1 MNKPEDITTDKM
13 NDENTSEV
21 FVFPASNAH
30 KQLWFLHMVDPE
42 SPVYNIP
49 FSFRLR
55 GKVNKDVLEK
65 SINEIVQRH
74 ETFRTTFALEN
85 GSLQQFI
92 TSKLFIP
99 LVTHDLSSN
108 PNKENEAQRLVNEH
122 TVSAFDLHKG
132 PLIKS
137 ALIILSENE
146 SLLLLNFHHIILDH
160 TSVLIF
166 TKELTVIY
174 EAFLENIEHTLPQ
187 PAIQYADLVVW
198 QNEEKQIEEINS
210 KLEFWKNL
218 LDGQQQ
224 FLALPTDKQR
234 PVRQTYRGAERK
246 VKLSKELSDKVRE
259 FSRREKKSL
268 FVVLLTTLKILYY
281 RYTNKTD
288 ITVGCPFANRNQ
300 PGLEEVM
307 GCCMNTLPLR
317 TTFSEEDTFLQLLD
331 KVREVTL
338 GAHSNQEV
346 SFEQIV
352 ENIHPLRD
360 GSFNPLFQVSF
371 MFQDPPM
378 RLYLK
383 GLECESEEVH
393 THTSKFDNTLWM
405 WDDPEGLTGLFE
417 YNIDLFETETIDR
430 MFENFTTLLK
440 NVISNPIAS
449 VNQASILSDSEKN
462 IVINRWNLTG
472 SNYPQNLCI
481 HNLIETTAKRVP
493 DNIAIEFDNKKITYK
508 ELNEK
513 ANQLANYLTQNGV
526 KADSLVGLFTER
538 SIEMVVGL
546 LGILKAGGAYV
557 PMDPAFPADR
567 LAYML
572 EDAGIKILITQ
583 QKLSGMF
590 PHFSGNEIC
599 LDKDWEKISKHNN
612 SNPVI
617 NFSSQNLAY
626 IIYTSGSTGKPK
638 GVQIEHRSVVNFLFS
653 MLNEPGLAQEDIL
666 LSVTTLSFDIA
677 GLELYLPLIAGAK
690 VVLASKENSV
700 DGNAL
705 LNIIQTK
712 KITIMQA
719 TPSTWRLMLAAGW
732 NKKLGIKILC
742 GGEAL
747 PADLASE
754 LIKLEGSL
762 WNMYGPTET
771 TIWSAVKKIDS
782 TDNQILVGRPIA
794 NTQFYIL
801 DVNNYPVPIGV
812 AGELHIGGDGLARGY
827 YNRPE
832 LTNEKFIQNPFDEN
846 KKTLIYKTGDLARFR
861 SDGYIEFLGRLDH
874 QVKIRGFRI
883 ELGEIESV
891 LINHNDIKQA
901 VVSTFQSVSGDVRL
915 VSYLITMNGKA
926 PSVNE
931 LREHIRESLP
941 EYMIPSHFEFLSEFP
956 LTPNGKIDRKALPAP
971 ELNKSEI
978 STGYR
983 PPKDEV
989 EIQLTS
995 LWEKTL
1001 NVKPVGITD
1010 NFFELGGHSLLAAQL
1025 FAKIENLFGVNI
1037 PLGVLFQAP
1046 TIESLSKIIKQKDRK
1061 PVWSSL
1067 VPIKTTGSK
1076 PPLFLIHGAEGNVLL
1091 YRELAEHLGP
1101 DQPVYGL
1108 QSKGLDG
1115 SYDMHT
1121 TFEAMAKD
1129 YISEIYSLQPE
1140 GPYYLAGYCLGG
1152 AIAYEMAQQ
1161 LNKDGKKVAYLG
1173 MLETYNIKANCNRIP
1188 VYKRYYSRFQ
1198 NLVFHIQNTY
1208 SIKSTDRKKFLTEK
1222 LSIEWSRAKIKW
1234 TIIKNRIAQK
1244 FNPEKGLKFHHLQID
1259 LVNDKA
1265 QAEYEPKT
1273 YSGKINL
1280 YKPKKDFVGYT
1291 DEKFGWGNLA
1301 TNGIDTVVLPIYPRG
1316 MLIEPYVKILAEQIK
1331 KDLAKTNT

>member
-1 MNKPEDITTDKM
+1 MTNHEDITTEKM
-13 NDENTSEV
+13 NDENMAEV

-49 FSFRLR
+49 FSFRLK
-55 GKVNKDVLEK
+55 GKVNRDVLEK

-92 TSKLFIP
+92 SSELFVP
-99 LVTHDLSSN
+99 LITTDLSSHHD
-108 PNKENEAQRLVNEH
+108 KEIEAERLTREH
-122 TVSAFDLHKG
+122 TICSFDLHKG

-137 ALIILSENE
+137 AFIKLSDDE
-146 SLLLLNFHHIILDH
+146 SLLLINFHHIILDH

-166 TKELTVIY
+166 TKELTIIY
-174 EAFLENIEHTLPQ
+174 EAFLENKNHSLPQ
-187 PAIQYADLVVW
+187 PSIQYADLVVW
-198 QNEEKQIEEINS
+198 QNEEKQINAVNS

-218 LDGQQQ
+218 LNSQNQ
-224 FLALPTDKQR
+224 FLALPTDRQR
-234 PVRQTYRGAERK
+234 PVRQTYNGAERK
-246 VKLSKELSDKVRE
+246 VKFSKELSDKIRE

-268 FVVLLTTLKILYY
+268 FVVLLAALKVLYF
-281 RYTNKTD
+281 RYTNKPD
-288 ITVGCPFANRNQ
+288 ITIGCPFANRNQ
-300 PGLEEVM
+300 PGLEDVM

-317 TTFSEEDTFLQLLD
+317 TSFSEEDSFLKLLE

-378 RLYLK
+378 KLYLK

-393 THTSKFDNTLWM
+393 TGTSKFDNTLWM

-417 YNIDLFETETIDR
+417 YNTDLFDQDTIDR
-430 MFENFTTLLK
+430 MFDNYTTLL
-440 NVISNPIAS
+440 NNIVSSPDTGISKLD
-449 VNQASILSDSEKN
+449 ILSGKEKDT
-462 IVINRWNLTG
+462 VINKWNSTDAE
-472 SNYPQNLCI
+472 YPRNLCI
-481 HNLIETTAKRVP
+481 HNLIETSAKRVP
-493 DNIAIEFDNKKITYK
+493 DNIAIEFDNKKITYN

-513 ANQLANYLTQNGV
+513 ANQVAHYLIEKGV
-526 KADSLVGLFTER
+526 TADSLVGLFVER
-538 SIEMVVGL
+538 SIDMVVGL

-557 PMDPAFPADR
+557 PMDPAFPQDR

-572 EDAGIKILITQ
+572 EDAGIKILLTQ

-590 PHFSGNEIC
+590 PQFNGNEIC
-599 LDKDWEKISKHNN
+599 LDKDWDKISKHQN
-612 SNPVI
+612 SNPAQKL
-617 NFSSQNLAY
+617 SSRNLAY

-638 GVQIEHRSVVNFLFS
+638 GVQIEHQSVVNFLFS
-653 MLNEPGLAQEDIL
+653 MLNEPGLNQSDIL

-705 LNIIQTK
+705 LNLIQTK

-719 TPSTWRLMLAAGW
+719 TPSTWRLMLPAGW

-747 PADLASE
+747 PVDLSNE
-754 LIKLEGSL
+754 LIRLEDSL

-782 TDNQILVGRPIA
+782 TENQVLVGKPIA

-801 DVNNYPVPIGV
+801 DRNNSPVPIGV

-827 YNRPE
+827 FNRPE
-832 LTNEKFIQNPFDEN
+832 FTKEKFITNPFDEN
-846 KKTLIYKTGDLARFR
+846 KKSFIYKTGDLVRFR

-891 LINHNDIKQA
+891 LANHPDIKQA
-901 VVSTFQSVSGDVRL
+901 VVSTFQSGTGDVRL
-915 VSYLITMNGKA
+915 VSYLISKNGKT

-931 LREHIRESLP
+931 LREHIRGSLP
-941 EYMIPSHFEFLSEFP
+941 EYMIPTHFEFLSEFP

-971 ELNKSEI
+971 ELIKSE
-978 STGYR
+978 STSGYL
-983 PPKDEV
+983 PPRDEV

-1025 FAKIENLFGVNI
+1025 FAKIEKLFGVNI

-1061 PVWSSL
+1061 SNWSSL
-1067 VPIKTTGSK
+1067 VPIQTSGTK

-1091 YRELAEHLGP
+1091 YRELAAHLGT

-1115 SYDMHT
+1115 SYDMHN
-1121 TFEAMAKD
+1121 TFEEMAKD
-1129 YISEIYSLQPE
+1129 YISEIYSLQHD
-1140 GPYYLAGYCLGG
+1140 GPYFLAGYCLGG

-1161 LNKDGKKVAYLG
+1161 LKADGKKVAYLG

-1198 NLVFHIQNTY
+1198 NLVFHLQNTY
-1208 SIKSTDRKKFLTEK
+1208 SIKSNDRKKFLTEK
-1222 LSIEWSRAKIKW
+1222 LSIEWSRTKIKW

-1244 FNPEKGLKFHHLQID
+1244 FNPGKGLKFHHLQID
-1259 LVNDKA
+1259 EVNDKA
-1265 QAEYEPKT
+1265 QAEYDPKT

-1301 TNGIDTVVLPIYPRG
+1301 LEGIETVILPIYPRG
-1316 MLIEPYVKILAEQIK
+1316 MLIEPYVKILADQMR
-1331 KDLAKTNT
+1331 KDMDIANN